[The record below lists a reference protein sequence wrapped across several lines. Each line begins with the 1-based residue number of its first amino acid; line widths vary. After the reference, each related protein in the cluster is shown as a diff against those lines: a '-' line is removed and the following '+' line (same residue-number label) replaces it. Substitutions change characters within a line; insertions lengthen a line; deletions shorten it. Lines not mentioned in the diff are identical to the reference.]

1 MWRRRRAVLLG
12 AICAGPGLAASRSW
26 TCSLSYSPV
35 QNVELSGP
43 QQELLREKDG
53 GGGRHLRARALA
65 NYDAIGLPRGY
76 VERHLRADT
85 IYDGVNSTAG
95 EDPAAVYQEGR
106 ICTCAT
112 GLASGNREYYCPTP
126 TDHCSVWRPWHSAT
140 HRVTCYQETTWTV
153 GFARNVWYYL
163 CFALLVLAIYP
174 CFAGPGRHAIRFII
188 AKCVPRMNTWI
199 TEQLLEAEIEAR
211 SMVREEY
218 EYAARLQRQTEGWLS
233 GYSLKTKRYDS
244 RVEDEMARSG
254 HDCQLHH
261 DEDHDECKESEESMC
276 TICLLSVEDGERIAD
291 LSCGHL
297 YHADCLAEWILKKNS
312 CPLCQNPE
320 IAKEIRTY
328 ETTDDSRADQNRE
341 DAGSRSIVSRWGHHF
356 RERCVDIATGRHQWV
371 LAQRHQARRIRMARQ
386 VEEIERS
393 E

>member
-1 MWRRRRAVLLG
+1 MYRRHHQQLCCLGGGCSCLRSLILQGGELCLISAFNFAFANVRPNLRRNSIHFSRPFFLVWYNVRFKVRSTTNSNNKESFFQTSTLTEGPAAPSRGKTLYGSVRGGSLGSSRKSGMRRGVLLG

-76 VERHLRADT
+76 VERHVRADT
-85 IYDGVNSTAG
+85 IYDGVNNTAA

-112 GLASGNREYYCPTP
+112 GLASGDREYYCPTP

-174 CFAGPGRHAIRFII
+174 CFAGPGRVR
-188 AKCVPRMNTWI
+188 V
-199 TEQLLEAEIEAR
+199 
-211 SMVREEY
+211 SMFV
-218 EYAARLQRQTEGWLS
+218 
-233 GYSLKTKRYDS
+233 
-244 RVEDEMARSG
+244 
-254 HDCQLHH
+254 H
-261 DEDHDECKESEESMC
+261 
-276 TICLLSVEDGERIAD
+276 
-291 LSCGHL
+291 
-297 YHADCLAEWILKKNS
+297 
-312 CPLCQNPE
+312 
-320 IAKEIRTY
+320 
-328 ETTDDSRADQNRE
+328 
-341 DAGSRSIVSRWGHHF
+341 
-356 RERCVDIATGRHQWV
+356 
-371 LAQRHQARRIRMARQ
+371 
-386 VEEIERS
+386 
-393 E
+393 